1 MELLTNIVIGLVAA
15 LHLYFLWFEMFAW
28 ETTGRKI
35 FRQMPAEMFPKTKAL
50 AANQGL
56 YNGFLVAGLVWSL
69 VISDPVWADKVALF
83 FLTCV
88 LIAGI
93 FGAITA
99 SKKIF
104 YVQGLPALVGIV
116 LIAQVVVSI
125 VAPFIGNSPTG
136 DALEYWMYLITALL
150 MVPAALIWSLI
161 ERVTISNVVLGVV
174 GFSIAVMVVRM
185 HQIWFVNGA

>member
-1 MELLTNIVIGLVAA
+1 MEILSNLIIGLIAV

-35 FRQMPAEMFPKTKAL
+35 FRQIPKEVFPHTKVM

-69 VISDPVWADKVALF
+69 VIEDPIWSERVALF

-93 FGAITA
+93 FWAITA

-104 YVQGLPALVGIV
+104 YVQGLPALVGIG
-116 LIAQVVVSI
+116 LI
-125 VAPFIGNSPTG
+125 
-136 DALEYWMYLITALL
+136 LI
-150 MVPAALIWSLI
+150 
-161 ERVTISNVVLGVV
+161 
-174 GFSIAVMVVRM
+174 
-185 HQIWFVNGA
+185 

>member
-1 MELLTNIVIGLVAA
+1 MELLANIVIGLVAA

-35 FRQMPAEMFPKTKAL
+35 FRQFPADLFSKTKGL

-104 YVQGLPALVGIV
+104 FVQGLPALVGI
-116 LIAQVVVSI
+116 
-125 VAPFIGNSPTG
+125 
-136 DALEYWMYLITALL
+136 LL
-150 MVPAALIWSLI
+150 VIY
-161 ERVTISNVVLGVV
+161 
-174 GFSIAVMVVRM
+174 F
-185 HQIWFVNGA
+185 